1 MESCHK
7 KRNIFKFRRLWYT
20 KYVLHI
26 EDTCG
31 PIRTEQNFIIEVH
44 FNTYQQNFITYAYIH
59 FVEYDM
65 LHFSSPQS
73 NELKERMDDIFSL
86 HVKIFV
92 LNSITLSDSNT

>member
-20 KYVLHI
+20 KYGLHI
-26 EDTCG
+26 EDTRG
-31 PIRTEQNFIIEVH
+31 PIKTEQNFIIEVH
-44 FNTYQQNFITYAYIH
+44 FNTYQQTFITYAYIH

-73 NELKERMDDIFSL
+73 NELKKRMDDIFSL
-86 HVKIFV
+86 HVKISV